1 MPTIRTNLRMNH
13 VWCFSE
19 PVVSPG
25 GLSVVSGADSGLS
38 SQATVIVPPTSNSSG
53 VSSGVAAELSPP
65 PSSRQSDSGHA
76 TLSASP
82 TQTVNLNVQ
91 TVSNKKT
98 NHN

>member
-1 MPTIRTNLRMNH
+1 MPTIRINVRMNY

-25 GLSVVSGADSGLS
+25 GLSVVSADSGLS
-38 SQATVIVPPTSNSSG
+38 GQPTATVIVPPTSNSSE

-91 TVSNKKT
+91 TVSERQNT
-98 NHN
+98 

>member
-1 MPTIRTNLRMNH
+1 MPTICTNLRMNY

-25 GLSVVSGADSGLS
+25 GLSVVSADSGLS
-38 SQATVIVPPTSNSSG
+38 GQPTATVIVPSTSNSSE
-53 VSSGVAAELSPP
+53 VSSGVAVAELSPP

-91 TVSNKKT
+91 TVSNKK
-98 NHN
+98 N